1 MTFHALSTQKFRYSV
16 DLSLGKT
23 PDVVTGH
30 TGLHD
35 FFLLLAKKKKK
46 ERDKFSQLT
55 ETITEV
61 K

>member
-35 FFLLLAKKKKK
+35 FFLLLAKKKK
-46 ERDKFSQLT
+46 RDKFSQLT